1 MTGPQPEGGDRPA
14 ARPVALGTNVSR
26 LSYAVERGLGG
37 EVADLGLSTM
47 EGFFL
52 HTFLAWGEECSAT
65 QLADMLPVDPA
76 RISRVVTKLV
86 DMGFLRRRRLRDD
99 RRVVMLRLTD
109 RGTEV
114 ATEITQRS
122 IDFNA
127 KVTEGV
133 TDADLRTFES
143 VVDRIVANY
152 ADLRKGG

>member
-1 MTGPQPEGGDRPA
+1 MTSPEPEGAG
-14 ARPVALGTNVSR
+14 RPVALATNVSK
-26 LSYAVERGLGG
+26 LSYALERGLGAK
-37 EVADLGLSTM
+37 VADYGLTVT

-52 HTFLAWGEECSAT
+52 HTFLARGEECSAT
-65 QLADMLPVDPA
+65 QLADLLPVDPA

-99 RRVVMLRLTD
+99 RRVIMLRLTD
-109 RGTEV
+109 LGAEV
-114 ATEITQRS
+114 ASVITQRS

-143 VVDRIVANY
+143 VIERIVANY
-152 ADLRKGG
+152 ATLEEAP